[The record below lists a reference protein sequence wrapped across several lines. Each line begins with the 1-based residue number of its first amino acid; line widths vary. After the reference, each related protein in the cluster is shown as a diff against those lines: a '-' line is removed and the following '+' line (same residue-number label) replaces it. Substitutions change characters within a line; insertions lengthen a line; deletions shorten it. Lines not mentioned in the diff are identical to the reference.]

1 MIRVY
6 AVELSRLVCVA
17 LSIAVLI
24 SIAGIACAQAKGNAQ
39 FWPRYVETESI
50 VTIAP
55 YGVWIDDR
63 AVLR

>member
-1 MIRVY
+1 MV
-6 AVELSRLVCVA
+6 RLYLICAA
-17 LSIAVLI
+17 LCLAT
-24 SIAGIACAQAKGNAQ
+24 AAQAKGNAQ

-63 AVLR
+63 AMRR